1 VLFYLESNNANF
13 NFINQQNIEKLNM
26 VKESPA
32 PYKGN
37 LMQEA
42 KAALEEVRAEVLAQI
57 ASEREMAI
65 QSIKQTIDKL
75 KSFDDFAKL
84 TAPQQIDILKPFE
97 TAIADLN
104 QERFIGNIRTKA
116 TYTKNDVYQKQLE
129 WMSQLANPPK
139 PAEPGG
145 TEPPKPRIVFVP
157 RDSVK
162 VQFKKPQLETQQDV
176 EDYVEALKKQYLKII
191 DDNKRISL

>member
-1 VLFYLESNNANF
+1 
-13 NFINQQNIEKLNM
+13 
-26 VKESPA
+26 
-32 PYKGN
+32 
-37 LMQEA
+37 MQEA
-42 KAALEEVRAEVLAQI
+42 KAALEEVKAEVLEQI
-57 ASEREMAI
+57 KTERVTASE
-65 QSIKQTIDKL
+65 SIKQTIDKL

-97 TAIADLN
+97 TAISDLN
-104 QERFIGNIRTKA
+104 LERFIGNIRTKA
-116 TYTKNDVYQKQLE
+116 TYTANDVYQKQLE
-129 WMSQLANPPK
+129 WMNQLANPAK
-139 PAEPGG
+139 PQEPGS

-191 DDNKRISL
+191 DENKRISL